1 MNNPA
6 RVVILLTIA
15 VLLMGCF
22 AFGGA
27 STSLAKK
34 DLSKVVLQPD
44 DVPETFGNQSIF
56 AEDEADR
63 IFLHGD
69 DDKVESFYGVSYL
82 YPKDGLNL
90 IYSVVV
96 VFDDVE
102 SASSVYANT
111 SGQVNSQLHLL
122 KDTIGDESLLFKTLS
137 GTSFYSIWRYQEA
150 VGWVA
155 VITKQQVGF
164 GYDEIL
170 AASKLMQ
177 ERLQE

>member
-1 MNNPA
+1 
-6 RVVILLTIA
+6 
-15 VLLMGCF
+15 MGCF
-22 AFGGA
+22 AIGGG

-44 DVPETFGNQSIF
+44 EVPETFANQSVF

-69 DDKVESFYGVSYL
+69 DDKIDSFYGVSYL
-82 YPKDGLNL
+82 NPKDGLNQ

-96 VFDDVE
+96 VFDDVD
-102 SASSVYANT
+102 SAGSVYANT

-122 KDTIGDESLLFKTLS
+122 KDAIGEESLLFKTLS
-137 GTSFYSIWRYQEA
+137 GTSFYSIWRYKEV

-155 VITKQQVGF
+155 VLTKKQVGF
-164 GYDEIL
+164 GYDEVL

-177 ERLQE
+177 ERLEK